1 MTNGTGITMRDAL
14 NGALRDALAADPRVL
29 VFGEDVGPLGGI
41 FGITK
46 GLQAEFGDANV
57 FDTPSA
63 EAAIAGSCVGLAM
76 AGWRPVAE
84 MQFDGF
90 AYPGLDQVIGHVA
103 KFRNRT
109 RGRISMPVVIRIP
122 YGGGFHGKEHHS
134 ESPETY
140 YAHTAGL
147 KVVTPSNA
155 ADAYRLLR
163 QAIDDP
169 DPVIYLE
176 PKSRYGIADGENT
189 PPLSVEGP
197 PPWKAVEVLPG
208 ADCTIVTYGA
218 MVAKALKAAGA
229 LAAGPAHIDAGVL
242 DLRCLAPI
250 DTRTLVDTVRRSGR
264 AVVVHEASMSLGI
277 GAEVAARIAEHAFD
291 SLKAPILRVA
301 PPDTPY
307 PPASLE
313 DQWLPDAAA
322 ISDAVHRTMA
332 ASSPGH

>member
-1 MTNGTGITMRDAL
+1 MAEAL
-14 NGALRDALAADPRVL
+14 NTALKDSLAADPRVL
-29 VFGEDVGPLGGI
+29 ILGEDVGPLGGI

-46 GLQAEFGDANV
+46 GLQAEFGDARV

-90 AYPGLDQVIGHVA
+90 SYPGLDQVIGHVA

-109 RGRISMPVVIRIP
+109 RGRVSIPAVIRIP
-122 YGGGFHGKEHHS
+122 VGGRFHGKEHHS

-147 KVVTPSNA
+147 KVLEPSNA
-155 ADAYRLLR
+155 ADAYRMLR

-169 DPVIYLE
+169 DPVIFLE
-176 PKSRYGIADGENT
+176 PKSRYKVPEADGT
-189 PPLSVEGP
+189 HLTAEGP
-197 PPWKAVEVLPG
+197 APWKAVEVHPG
-208 ADCTIVTYGA
+208 RDCTIIAYGA
-218 MVAKALKAAGA
+218 MVAVALEAAA
-229 LAAGPAHIDAGVL
+229 ELAASAGSTDPIEAGVL

-250 DTRTLVDTVRRSGR
+250 DTAALVDAARRTGR
-264 AVVVHEASMSLGI
+264 VVIAHEAPRSLGVA
-277 GAEVAARIAEHAFD
+277 AEVAARLAEHAFD
-291 SLKAPILRVA
+291 ALKAPVTRVA
-301 PPDTPY
+301 APDTPY

-313 DQWLPDAAA
+313 DNWLPSKEDIKAA
-322 ISDAVHRTMA
+322 VTRVCRTRT
-332 ASSPGH
+332 

>member
-1 MTNGTGITMRDAL
+1 MADDPGVTMRDAL
-14 NGALRDALAADPRVL
+14 NAALRDAMAADPRVL
-29 VFGEDVGPLGGI
+29 MFGEDVGPLGGI
-41 FGITK
+41 FGVTE
-46 GLQAEFGDANV
+46 GLQDEFGEQRV

-147 KVVTPSNA
+147 KVITPSNA

-163 QAIDDP
+163 QSIADP
-169 DPVIYLE
+169 DPVIFLE
-176 PKSRYGIADGENT
+176 PKARYGVSETNSQSLT
-189 PPLSVEGP
+189 TEGL
-197 PPWKAVEVLPG
+197 PPWKAAEARSG
-208 ADCTIVTYGA
+208 SDCTIVTYGA
-218 MVAKALKAAGA
+218 MVTTAVEAADE
-229 LAAGPAHIDAGVL
+229 LAAAAEPTDVGVL

-250 DTRTLVDTVRRSGR
+250 DTETLVATVRGTGR
-264 AVVVHEASMSLGI
+264 AVVVHEAPLSLGI
-277 GAEVAARIAEHAFD
+277 GAEIAARLAEHVFD
-291 SLKAPILRVA
+291 ALKAPIVRVA

-313 DQWLPDAAA
+313 DTWLPTARTIAE
-322 ISDAVHRTMA
+322 AVREAMSARPPRH
-332 ASSPGH
+332 